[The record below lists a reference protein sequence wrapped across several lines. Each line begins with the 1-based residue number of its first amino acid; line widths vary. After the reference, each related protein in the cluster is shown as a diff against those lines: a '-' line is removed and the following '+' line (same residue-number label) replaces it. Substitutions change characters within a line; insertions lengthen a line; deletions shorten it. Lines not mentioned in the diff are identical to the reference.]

1 MGISSSRSVIPTTT
15 TMKLTAIIGAI
26 VALAGLAA
34 GAPQVPVAVVRDDSV
49 APVGA
54 VFRTDFALDDGT
66 TYLEEGSPGVEG
78 QTNHAGSYS
87 WTAPNGETFTVEFVA
102 DENGFRPVGAHLPV
116 RK

>member
-1 MGISSSRSVIPTTT
+1 MGSSSRSFISKTT

-34 GAPQVPVAVVRDDSV
+34 GVPQVAVVRDDSV

-102 DENGFRPVGAHLPV
+102 DENGFRPVGAHLPA